1 MGREAAS
8 ALTAGAKGCHR
19 NREVFMKNSYKG
31 FDENFSCREFQYEV
45 GKTYE
50 LDRDVVVCRSGFHAC
65 ANPLDVFTYYPPGKS
80 RYAIVEQSGTV
91 DELLD
96 KTASSSITIKKELS
110 LAELIAAAAR
120 AQGDSVRSAT
130 SGDSS
135 HSATSGYGSHSA
147 TSGDSSHSATSGA
160 YANSATS
167 GDRSHSATSG
177 HGSHSVTSGYGSH
190 SVTSGEY
197 AHSATSGYDS
207 RAATSGKYS
216 NACSLGLHA
225 DAEARGKQSIAA
237 ALGAGK
243 ARAGEGG
250 AIVLVE
256 RDDEGCIIAVFSSK
270 VGENGIKPNVW
281 YTLKKGNPVEVT
293 A

>member
-1 MGREAAS
+1 
-8 ALTAGAKGCHR
+8 
-19 NREVFMKNSYKG
+19 MKNSYKG

-177 HGSHSVTSGYGSH
+177 YSSHSATSGDSSHSVTSGKYAHSVTSGYGSH

>member
-1 MGREAAS
+1 
-8 ALTAGAKGCHR
+8 
-19 NREVFMKNSYKG
+19 MKIMYKG
-31 FDENFSCREFQYEV
+31 FDKDFKCRGFQYAV
-45 GKTYE
+45 GKTYTHKGIIKACVE
-50 LDRDVVVCRSGFHAC
+50 GFHAC
-65 ANPLDVFTYYPPGKS
+65 EHPLEVLSYYPPIDGN
-80 RYAIVEQSGTV
+80 RYAVVHLDGDVIQHDDKTVSSVITIVEAIDIAGLISNIA
-91 DELLD
+91 LP
-96 KTASSSITIKKELS
+96 SIH
-110 LAELIAAAAR
+110 
-120 AQGDSVRSAT
+120 SAT
-130 SGDSS
+130 SGYSSHSVTSGDRS
-135 HSATSGYGSHSA
+135 HSATSGHGSHSVTSGDRSHSA
-147 TSGDSSHSATSGA
+147 TSGHGSHSVTSGYSSHSV
-160 YANSATS
+160 TS

-293 A
+293 G

>member
-1 MGREAAS
+1 
-8 ALTAGAKGCHR
+8 
-19 NREVFMKNSYKG
+19 MKIMYKG
-31 FDENFSCREFQYEV
+31 FDKDFKCRGFQYAV
-45 GKTYE
+45 GKTYIHE
-50 LDRDVVVCRSGFHAC
+50 GIIKACVEGFHAC
-65 ANPLDVFTYYPPGKS
+65 EHPLGVLSYYPPIDGN
-80 RYAIVEQSGTV
+80 RYAVVHLEGDVIQRDDKTVSSVITIVEAV
-91 DELLD
+91 DI
-96 KTASSSITIKKELS
+96 AG
-110 LAELIAAAAR
+110 LISNIALPP
-120 AQGDSVRSAT
+120 VRSAT

-135 HSATSGYGSHSA
+135 HSV
-147 TSGDSSHSATSGA
+147 
-160 YANSATS
+160 TS